1 MQGPRIVTSDSVS
14 PTGRPS
20 PIGKDLLYGRTGG
33 EVTADA
39 VRAAVKHPLPI
50 SPCRVWFALFILC
63 KVEPSKDVYMA
74 RCGEHF
80 RRADPDWQTVL
91 TMQR

>member
-1 MQGPRIVTSDSVS
+1 MAVQ
-14 PTGRPS
+14 
-20 PIGKDLLYGRTGG
+20 GG
-33 EVTADA
+33 EVVDGAAHA
-39 VRAAVKHPLPI
+39 VVKHPLPI
-50 SPCRVWFALFILC
+50 SPSRPRFALFRLC